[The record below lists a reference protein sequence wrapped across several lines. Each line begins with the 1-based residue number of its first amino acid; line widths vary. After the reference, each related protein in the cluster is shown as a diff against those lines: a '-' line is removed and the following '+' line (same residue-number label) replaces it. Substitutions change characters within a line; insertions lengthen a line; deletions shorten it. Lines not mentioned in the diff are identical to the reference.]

1 VDGFKQ
7 LTDNLKAR
15 LGELSFNQKALLG
28 VVAVAGIISVAVFSL
43 WLQKEDKAVLYSNL
57 SPEDAAAALEE
68 LAKQDI
74 PTELKNG
81 GGTILVPES
90 MVARLRIELAG
101 KGVVANGP
109 IGFEIFDGKQYG
121 LTEFLQNVN
130 FKRALEGELTKSI
143 ETFQG
148 IQSARVHLVLPQP
161 SIFKKNDP
169 GATASVVLRLGRGA
183 KLNEAQI
190 AGIQALV
197 AGSVENM
204 AVESV
209 AVIDQTGKVLSA
221 AVSDEETGR
230 SETQLALRKDVEDY
244 LTEKAGSMLDK
255 VLGAGRSIVRVDAT
269 LNFEKITREREIYD
283 PASTVV
289 RSEVRN
295 EEVDPS
301 TGGTTEN
308 STTNYE
314 INRTVEHIVGQTG
327 GISTLSVSVFVDGH
341 YEPAPGGEGE
351 PTYTPLTEDELG
363 QLRRIVQTAVGLNA
377 MRGDQI
383 EVVNMQFR
391 QMEEPA
397 GATPLTDWM
406 GLVTEYGGKVLLVV
420 MLLVMALSVR
430 RTLGK
435 LVTGGEAT
443 GGKAAVAAARAG
455 TPARGAPAVPAE
467 ELEHFDG
474 IPDLNDQVMGDIRD
488 YAADNPERV
497 AEVIQSWIR
506 EIDLSGNSREA
517 VGN

>member
-7 LTDNLKAR
+7 LTDNVKAR

-28 VVAVAGIISVAVFSL
+28 VVAVAGIISIAVFSL

-57 SPEDAAAALEE
+57 TPEDAAAVLEE
-68 LAKQDI
+68 LARQDVA
-74 PTELKNG
+74 TELKNG

-109 IGFEIFDGKQYG
+109 VGFEIFDGKQYG

-130 FKRALEGELTKSI
+130 FKRALEGELTKTI
-143 ETFQG
+143 EGFPA

-161 SIFKKNDP
+161 SIFKKDQQ

-183 KLNEAQI
+183 RLNEGQI

-197 AGSVENM
+197 AGSVEDL
-204 AVESV
+204 AVDNV
-209 AVIDQTGKVLSA
+209 TVIDQTGKVLSA
-221 AVSDEETGR
+221 AVSDEDTSRG
-230 SETQLALRKDVEDY
+230 ETQLGLRKEVEGY
-244 LTEKAGSMLDK
+244 LSEKAGSMLDK
-255 VLGAGRSIVRVDAT
+255 VLGPGRSIVRVDAT
-269 LNFEKITREREIYD
+269 LNFEKLTREREVYD

-295 EEVDPS
+295 EENDPS
-301 TGGTTEN
+301 TGATKEN

-327 GISTLSVSVFVDGH
+327 NIATLSVSVFVDGH
-341 YEPAPGGEGE
+341 YEPAPDGKGE
-351 PTYTPLTEDELG
+351 PTYKPLTEDELG
-363 QLRRIVQTAVGLNA
+363 QLRRIVQTAVGLNSV
-377 MRGDQI
+377 RGDQI

-391 QMEEPA
+391 PLEEPV
-397 GATPLTDWM
+397 GESPLTDWM

-420 MLLVMALSVR
+420 LLAAVALSLR
-430 RTLGK
+430 RTLGR
-435 LVTGGEAT
+435 LVAGGGSAAAAAGS
-443 GGKAAVAAARAG
+443 GGRAAGAARA
-455 TPARGAPAVPAE
+455 AAAAPAPE
-467 ELEHFDG
+467 PEHFDG

-506 EIDLSGNSREA
+506 EIDLSGNAREA
-517 VGN
+517 VGS